1 MPKQMFKQQM
11 FKQQMFKQ
19 QLVKQILGFGIVG
32 VVAFLID
39 YGIMNILYTKLG
51 CTLLIAN
58 TCGFVVSTIVN
69 YILSKKHVFDMKTS
83 NAFIKFT
90 ILSVIGLLI
99 NNITMI
105 LCIDCMMFGTLVSKV
120 LATGVCMIWNFV
132 TKKAL
137 LEKAGAK
144 GCEKIR

>member
-1 MPKQMFKQQM
+1 MSR
-11 FKQQMFKQ
+11 
-19 QLVKQILGFGIVG
+19 QLIQQILSFGIVG

-58 TCGFVVSTIVN
+58 TSGFIISTIIN

-83 NAFIKFT
+83 NAFIKFVV
-90 ILSVIGLLI
+90 LSVLGLMI
-99 NNITMI
+99 NNMTMI
-105 LCIDCMMFGTLVSKV
+105 LCIDCMTFGTLVSKV

-137 LEKAGAK
+137 LEKAGV
-144 GCEKIR
+144 ERL

>member
-1 MPKQMFKQQM
+1 MSK
-11 FKQQMFKQ
+11 
-19 QLVKQILGFGIVG
+19 QLVKQILSFGIVG

-58 TCGFVVSTIVN
+58 TCGFIISTIVN

-99 NNITMI
+99 NNITMSLCVDYLI
-105 LCIDCMMFGTLVSKV
+105 LGTLVSKI
-120 LATGVCMIWNFV
+120 LATGVCMIWNFI

-137 LEKAGAK
+137 LESGS
-144 GCEKIR
+144 ERV

>member
-1 MPKQMFKQQM
+1 MSR
-11 FKQQMFKQ
+11 
-19 QLVKQILGFGIVG
+19 QLSRQLCNFGIVG

-58 TCGFVVSTIVN
+58 TCGFIISTIVN

-83 NAFIKFT
+83 NAFVKFT
-90 ILSVIGLLI
+90 VLSVLGLMI
-99 NNITMI
+99 NNLTMI
-105 LCIDCMMFGTLVSKV
+105 LCIDYMKLITLVAKV
-120 LATGVCMIWNFV
+120 LATSVCMIWNFI

-137 LEKAGAK
+137 LEKR
-144 GCEKIR
+144 E

>member
-1 MPKQMFKQQM
+1 MSK
-11 FKQQMFKQ
+11 

-58 TCGFVVSTIVN
+58 TFGFIISTIVN

-83 NAFIKFT
+83 NAFVKFT
-90 ILSVIGLLI
+90 VLSVLGLMI
-99 NNITMI
+99 NNLTMV
-105 LCIDCMMFGTLVSKV
+105 LCIDCMKLVTLMAKII
-120 LATGVCMIWNFV
+120 ATGVCMIWNFI
-132 TKKAL
+132 TKKAF
-137 LEKAGAK
+137 LEKAGVER
-144 GCEKIR
+144 CEKARNKNIQNSSADSVL

>member
-1 MPKQMFKQQM
+1 MSK
-11 FKQQMFKQ
+11 

-58 TCGFVVSTIVN
+58 TCGFVISTIVN

-90 ILSVIGLLI
+90 ILSVLGLLI
-99 NNITMI
+99 NNMTMI
-105 LCIDCMMFGTLVSKV
+105 LYIDCMTFGALVSKV
-120 LATGVCMIWNFV
+120 LATGVCMIWNFI
-132 TKKAL
+132 TKKAF
-137 LEKAGAK
+137 LEKR
-144 GCEKIR
+144 E

>member
-1 MPKQMFKQQM
+1 MSR
-11 FKQQMFKQ
+11 
-19 QLVKQILGFGIVG
+19 QLSRQLCNFGIVG

-58 TCGFVVSTIVN
+58 TCGFIISTIVN

-83 NAFIKFT
+83 NAFVKFT
-90 ILSVIGLLI
+90 VLSVLGLMI
-99 NNITMI
+99 NNLTMI
-105 LCIDCMMFGTLVSKV
+105 LCIDCMTFGTLVAKII
-120 LATGVCMIWNFV
+120 ATLVCMIWNFV

-137 LEKAGAK
+137 LEKAGVK
-144 GCEKIR
+144 GCEKVRNKTI

>member
-1 MPKQMFKQQM
+1 MSKQLIQ
-11 FKQQMFKQ
+11 
-19 QLVKQILGFGIVG
+19 QILSFGIVG

-58 TCGFVVSTIVN
+58 TCGFIISTIVN

-90 ILSVIGLLI
+90 ILSVLGLLI

-105 LCIDCMMFGTLVSKV
+105 LCIDCMTFGTLASKV

-137 LEKAGAK
+137 LEKAGV
-144 GCEKIR
+144 ERL

>member
-1 MPKQMFKQQM
+1 MSK
-11 FKQQMFKQ
+11 

-39 YGIMNILYTKLG
+39 YSIMNVLYTKLG

-58 TCGFVVSTIVN
+58 TCGFIISTIVN

-90 ILSVIGLLI
+90 ILSVLGLLI
-99 NNITMI
+99 NNMTMS
-105 LCIDCMMFGTLVSKV
+105 LCINYLILGTLVSKI
-120 LATGVCMIWNFV
+120 LATCVCMMWNFV

-137 LEKAGAK
+137 LEKAGVE
-144 GCEKIR
+144 GCEKNR

>member
-1 MPKQMFKQQM
+1 MSR
-11 FKQQMFKQ
+11 
-19 QLVKQILGFGIVG
+19 QLIRQLCNFGIVG

-58 TCGFVVSTIVN
+58 TCGFIISTIVN

-83 NAFIKFT
+83 NAFVKFT
-90 ILSVIGLLI
+90 VLSVLGLMI
-99 NNITMI
+99 NNLTMI
-105 LCIDCMMFGTLVSKV
+105 LCIDYMKLITLVAKII
-120 LATGVCMIWNFV
+120 ATCVCMIWNFV

-137 LEKAGAK
+137 LEKAGVK
-144 GCEKIR
+144 GCEKVSNKTI

>member
-1 MPKQMFKQQM
+1 MSR
-11 FKQQMFKQ
+11 
-19 QLVKQILGFGIVG
+19 QLSRQLCNFGIVG

-58 TCGFVVSTIVN
+58 TCGFIISTIVN

-90 ILSVIGLLI
+90 VLSILGLLI

-105 LCIDCMMFGTLVSKV
+105 LCIDCMTFGTLVAKII
-120 LATGVCMIWNFV
+120 ATCVCMIWNFV

-137 LEKAGAK
+137 LEKAGVK
-144 GCEKIR
+144 GCEKVRNKTI

>member
-1 MPKQMFKQQM
+1 MFKQL
-11 FKQQMFKQ
+11 FKQ
-19 QLVKQILGFGIVG
+19 QLFKQLCNFGIVG

-58 TCGFVVSTIVN
+58 TCGFIISTIVN
-69 YILSKKHVFDMKTS
+69 YILSKKHVFNMKTS

-99 NNITMI
+99 NNITMSLCVDYLI
-105 LCIDCMMFGTLVSKV
+105 LGTLVSKI

-132 TKKAL
+132 TKKAF
-137 LEKAGAK
+137 LEKAGVK
-144 GCEKIR
+144 GCEKTR

>member
-1 MPKQMFKQQM
+1 MSSKLIKQ
-11 FKQQMFKQ
+11 
-19 QLVKQILGFGIVG
+19 LCNFGIVG
-32 VVAFLID
+32 VLAFLID
-39 YGIMNILYTKLG
+39 YGIMNILYAKLG

-58 TCGFVVSTIVN
+58 TFGFVVSTIVN
-69 YILSKKHVFDMKTS
+69 YALSKKHVFDMKTS

-105 LCIDCMMFGTLVSKV
+105 LCIDYMTFGTLVSKV
-120 LATGVCMIWNFV
+120 LATGVCMIWNFI

-137 LEKAGAK
+137 LESGS
-144 GCEKIR
+144 GRV

>member
-1 MPKQMFKQQM
+1 MSR
-11 FKQQMFKQ
+11 
-19 QLVKQILGFGIVG
+19 QLIQQILSFGIVG

-83 NAFIKFT
+83 NAFIKFVV
-90 ILSVIGLLI
+90 LSVLGLMI

-105 LCIDCMMFGTLVSKV
+105 LCIDCMKLVTLMAKII
-120 LATGVCMIWNFV
+120 ATGVCMIWNFV

-137 LEKAGAK
+137 LEKAGV
-144 GCEKIR
+144 ERL

>member
-1 MPKQMFKQQM
+1 MSK
-11 FKQQMFKQ
+11 
-19 QLVKQILGFGIVG
+19 QLVKQILSFGIVG

-58 TCGFVVSTIVN
+58 TCSFIISTIVN

-90 ILSVIGLLI
+90 ILSVLGLLI
-99 NNITMI
+99 NNITMSLCVDYLI
-105 LCIDCMMFGTLVSKV
+105 LETLVSKI
-120 LATGVCMIWNFV
+120 LATCVCMVWNFV
-132 TKKAL
+132 TKKAF
-137 LEKAGAK
+137 LEKAGVK
-144 GCEKIR
+144 GCEKTR

>member
-1 MPKQMFKQQM
+1 MFKQL
-11 FKQQMFKQ
+11 FKQQLFKQ
-19 QLVKQILGFGIVG
+19 QLVKQLCNFGIVG

-58 TCGFVVSTIVN
+58 TCGFIISTIVN
-69 YILSKKHVFDMKTS
+69 YILSKKHVFNMKTS

-99 NNITMI
+99 NNITMSLCVDYLI
-105 LCIDCMMFGTLVSKV
+105 LGTLVSKI

-132 TKKAL
+132 TKKAF
-137 LEKAGAK
+137 LEKAGVK
-144 GCEKIR
+144 GCEKTR

>member
-1 MPKQMFKQQM
+1 MSK
-11 FKQQMFKQ
+11 
-19 QLVKQILGFGIVG
+19 QLVKQILSFGIVG

-58 TCGFVVSTIVN
+58 TCGFIISTIVN

-90 ILSVIGLLI
+90 ILSVLGLLI
-99 NNITMI
+99 NNMTMI
-105 LCIDCMMFGTLVSKV
+105 LCIDCMTFVTLVSKV
-120 LATGVCMIWNFV
+120 LAAGVCMIWNFV

-137 LEKAGAK
+137 LEKAGV
-144 GCEKIR
+144 ERL

>member
-1 MPKQMFKQQM
+1 MSK
-11 FKQQMFKQ
+11 
-19 QLVKQILGFGIVG
+19 QLVKQILSFGIVG

-58 TCGFVVSTIVN
+58 TCGFIISTIVN

-83 NAFIKFT
+83 NTFIKFT
-90 ILSVIGLLI
+90 VLSILGLLI
-99 NNITMI
+99 NNMTMI
-105 LCIDCMMFGTLVSKV
+105 LCIDCMTFGTLVSKV

-137 LEKAGAK
+137 LEKAGVERLWK
-144 GCEKIR
+144 NKTKTQKQNYIR

>member
-1 MPKQMFKQQM
+1 MSRQLMKQLM
-11 FKQQMFKQ
+11 
-19 QLVKQILGFGIVG
+19 KQILSFGIVG

-58 TCGFVVSTIVN
+58 TCGFIISTIIN

-83 NAFIKFT
+83 NAFVKFVV
-90 ILSVIGLLI
+90 LSVLGLMI
-99 NNITMI
+99 NNLTMI
-105 LCIDCMMFGTLVSKV
+105 LCIDYMKLITLVAKV
-120 LATGVCMIWNFV
+120 LATSVCMIWNFI

-137 LEKAGAK
+137 LEKR
-144 GCEKIR
+144 E

>member
-1 MPKQMFKQQM
+1 MSR
-11 FKQQMFKQ
+11 
-19 QLVKQILGFGIVG
+19 QLIQQILSFGIVG

-58 TCGFVVSTIVN
+58 TSGFIISTIIN

-90 ILSVIGLLI
+90 ILSVLGLLI
-99 NNITMI
+99 NNMTMI
-105 LCIDCMMFGTLVSKV
+105 LCIDCMKLVTLMAKII
-120 LATGVCMIWNFV
+120 ATGVCMIWNFV

-137 LEKAGAK
+137 LEKAGV
-144 GCEKIR
+144 ERL

>member
-1 MPKQMFKQQM
+1 MSK
-11 FKQQMFKQ
+11 
-19 QLVKQILGFGIVG
+19 QLVKHILSFGIVG

-90 ILSVIGLLI
+90 ILSVLGLLI
-99 NNITMI
+99 NNMTMS
-105 LCIDCMMFGTLVSKV
+105 LCINYLILGTLVSKI
-120 LATGVCMIWNFV
+120 LATGICMVWNFV
-132 TKKAL
+132 TKKAF
-137 LEKAGAK
+137 LEKR
-144 GCEKIR
+144 E

>member
-1 MPKQMFKQQM
+1 MSRQLIRQMFN
-11 FKQQMFKQ
+11 
-19 QLVKQILGFGIVG
+19 FGIVG

-51 CTLLIAN
+51 CMLLIAN
-58 TCGFVVSTIVN
+58 TCGFIISTIVN

-90 ILSVIGLLI
+90 ILSVLGLFI

-105 LCIDCMMFGTLVSKV
+105 LCIDCMKLITLVAKV
-120 LATGVCMIWNFV
+120 LATSVCMIWNFI

-137 LEKAGAK
+137 LEKR
-144 GCEKIR
+144 E

>member
-1 MPKQMFKQQM
+1 MFKQL
-11 FKQQMFKQ
+11 FKQ
-19 QLVKQILGFGIVG
+19 QLVKQLCNFGIVG

-58 TCGFVVSTIVN
+58 TCGFIISTIVN
-69 YILSKKHVFDMKTS
+69 YILSKKHVFNMKTS

-99 NNITMI
+99 NNITMSLCVDYLI
-105 LCIDCMMFGTLVSKV
+105 LGTLVSKI

-132 TKKAL
+132 TKKAF
-137 LEKAGAK
+137 LEKAGVK
-144 GCEKIR
+144 GCEKTR

>member
-1 MPKQMFKQQM
+1 MSK
-11 FKQQMFKQ
+11 
-19 QLVKQILGFGIVG
+19 QLVKQIFIEQLSIKQLCSFGIVG

-58 TCGFVVSTIVN
+58 TCGFIISTIVN

-83 NAFIKFT
+83 NAFVKFT
-90 ILSVIGLLI
+90 VLSVLGLMI
-99 NNITMI
+99 NNLTMI
-105 LCIDCMMFGTLVSKV
+105 LCIDYMKLITLVAKII
-120 LATGVCMIWNFV
+120 ATLVCMIWNFV

-137 LEKAGAK
+137 LEKAGVK
-144 GCEKIR
+144 GCEKARNKTI

>member
-1 MPKQMFKQQM
+1 MSSKLIKQ
-11 FKQQMFKQ
+11 
-19 QLVKQILGFGIVG
+19 LCNFGIVG

-58 TCGFVVSTIVN
+58 TCGFIVSTIVN

-90 ILSVIGLLI
+90 ILSVLGLLI

-105 LCIDCMMFGTLVSKV
+105 ICIDYMTFGTLPSKV
-120 LATGVCMIWNFV
+120 LATSVCMIWNFI

-144 GCEKIR
+144 GCEKTRRKT

>member
-1 MPKQMFKQQM
+1 MSKQ
-11 FKQQMFKQ
+11 
-19 QLVKQILGFGIVG
+19 LIKQILGFGIVG
-32 VVAFLID
+32 VVAFFID

-58 TCGFVVSTIVN
+58 TYGFVISTIVN

-90 ILSVIGLLI
+90 ILSVLGLLI
-99 NNITMI
+99 NNMTMS
-105 LCIDCMMFGTLVSKV
+105 LCINYLILGTLVSKI

-137 LEKAGAK
+137 LEKAGVE
-144 GCEKIR
+144 GCENTR

>member
-1 MPKQMFKQQM
+1 MSR
-11 FKQQMFKQ
+11 
-19 QLVKQILGFGIVG
+19 QLSRQLCNFGIVG

-39 YGIMNILYTKLG
+39 YDIMNILYTKLG

-58 TCGFVVSTIVN
+58 TCGFIISTIIN

-90 ILSVIGLLI
+90 ILSVLGLLI

-105 LCIDCMMFGTLVSKV
+105 LCIDCMTFGTLVSKV
-120 LATGVCMIWNFV
+120 LATGVCMIWNFI

-137 LEKAGAK
+137 LEKAGVK
-144 GCEKIR
+144 GSGKTR

>member
-1 MPKQMFKQQM
+1 MSR
-11 FKQQMFKQ
+11 
-19 QLVKQILGFGIVG
+19 QLSRQLCNFGIVG

-58 TCGFVVSTIVN
+58 TCGFIISTIVN

-83 NAFIKFT
+83 NAFVKFT
-90 ILSVIGLLI
+90 VLSVLGLMI
-99 NNITMI
+99 NNLTMI
-105 LCIDCMMFGTLVSKV
+105 LCIDYMKLITLVAKII
-120 LATGVCMIWNFV
+120 ATLVCMIWNFI

-137 LEKAGAK
+137 LEKSGSRK
-144 GCEKIR
+144 V

>member
-1 MPKQMFKQQM
+1 MSK
-11 FKQQMFKQ
+11 
-19 QLVKQILGFGIVG
+19 QLVEQILSFGIVG

-58 TCGFVVSTIVN
+58 TCGFIISTIVN

-90 ILSVIGLLI
+90 ILSVLGLLI
-99 NNITMI
+99 NNMTMS
-105 LCIDCMMFGTLVSKV
+105 LCINYLILGTLVSKI
-120 LATGVCMIWNFV
+120 LATGICMVWNFV
-132 TKKAL
+132 TKKAF
-137 LEKAGAK
+137 LEKR
-144 GCEKIR
+144 E

>member
-1 MPKQMFKQQM
+1 MFKQL
-11 FKQQMFKQ
+11 FKQ
-19 QLVKQILGFGIVG
+19 QLFKQQLFKQLCNFGIVG

-58 TCGFVVSTIVN
+58 TCGFIISTIVN
-69 YILSKKHVFDMKTS
+69 YILSKKHVFNMKTS

-99 NNITMI
+99 NNITMSLCVDYLI
-105 LCIDCMMFGTLVSKV
+105 LGTLVSKI

-132 TKKAL
+132 TKKAF
-137 LEKAGAK
+137 LEKAGVK
-144 GCEKIR
+144 GCEKTR

>member
-1 MPKQMFKQQM
+1 MSK
-11 FKQQMFKQ
+11 
-19 QLVKQILGFGIVG
+19 QLVKQILSFGIVG

-58 TCGFVVSTIVN
+58 TCGFIISTIVN

-90 ILSVIGLLI
+90 ILSVLGLLI
-99 NNITMI
+99 NNMTMS
-105 LCIDCMMFGTLVSKV
+105 LCINYLILGTLVSKI
-120 LATGVCMIWNFV
+120 LATGICMVWNFV
-132 TKKAL
+132 TKKAF
-137 LEKAGAK
+137 LEKW
-144 GCEKIR
+144 E

>member
-1 MPKQMFKQQM
+1 MSR
-11 FKQQMFKQ
+11 
-19 QLVKQILGFGIVG
+19 QLSRQLCNFGIVG

-58 TCGFVVSTIVN
+58 TCGFIKSTIVN

-83 NAFIKFT
+83 NAFVKFT
-90 ILSVIGLLI
+90 VLSVLGLMI
-99 NNITMI
+99 NNLTMI
-105 LCIDCMMFGTLVSKV
+105 LCIDYMKLITLVAKV
-120 LATGVCMIWNFV
+120 LATSVCMIWNFI

-137 LEKAGAK
+137 LEKR
-144 GCEKIR
+144 E

>member
-1 MPKQMFKQQM
+1 MPK
-11 FKQQMFKQ
+11 

-137 LEKAGAK
+137 LERAGAK

>member
-1 MPKQMFKQQM
+1 MSKQLIQQIFIEQLSIKQ
-11 FKQQMFKQ
+11 
-19 QLVKQILGFGIVG
+19 LCSFGIVG

-58 TCGFVVSTIVN
+58 TCGFIISTIVN

-90 ILSVIGLLI
+90 ILSVLGLLI
-99 NNITMI
+99 NNMTMI
-105 LCIDCMMFGTLVSKV
+105 LCIDCMKFVTLMAKII
-120 LATGVCMIWNFV
+120 ATGVCMIWNFV

-137 LEKAGAK
+137 LEKAGV
-144 GCEKIR
+144 ERL

>member
-1 MPKQMFKQQM
+1 MSK
-11 FKQQMFKQ
+11 
-19 QLVKQILGFGIVG
+19 QLVKQILSFGIVG

-90 ILSVIGLLI
+90 ILSVLGLLI

-105 LCIDCMMFGTLVSKV
+105 LCIDCMRLITLVAKII
-120 LATGVCMIWNFV
+120 ATAVCMIWNFV

-137 LEKAGAK
+137 LEKAGV
-144 GCEKIR
+144 ERL